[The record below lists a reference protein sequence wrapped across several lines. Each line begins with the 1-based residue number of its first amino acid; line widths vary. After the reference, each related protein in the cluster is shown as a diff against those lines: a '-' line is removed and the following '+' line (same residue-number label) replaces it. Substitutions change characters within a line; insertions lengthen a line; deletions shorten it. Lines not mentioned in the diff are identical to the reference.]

1 MDTFNLITTL
11 PLREKIQVYLE
22 SYLYQNAPHSKVK
35 HTYCMYIF
43 CGVCSVVLPAKTLH
57 KNPTKII
64 KPVIEFIY
72 TKRTL

>member
-11 PLREKIQVYLE
+11 PLRKKIQVYLE
-22 SYLYQNAPHSKVK
+22 FYLYQNAPHPKVK

-43 CGVCSVVLPAKTLH
+43 VEFAVWFFLQTPH

-64 KPVIEFIY
+64 KPVVEFIS